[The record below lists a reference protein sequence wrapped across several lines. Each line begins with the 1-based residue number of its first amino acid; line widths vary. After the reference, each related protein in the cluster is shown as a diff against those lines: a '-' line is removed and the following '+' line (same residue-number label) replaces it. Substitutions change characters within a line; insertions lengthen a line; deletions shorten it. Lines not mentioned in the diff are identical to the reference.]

1 MLKQLLQCFFFSLQ
15 IIVAVFKPQ
24 DDCCIDTCCRECDP
38 HLPDVETP
46 FYGTGHQM
54 PDTITEQGEY
64 WLNSETPILEVPL
77 CSVVIMSSS
86 YIPSQTKCLG

>member
-1 MLKQLLQCFFFSLQ
+1 MLRQLQFLFLFSIQ
-15 IIVAVFKPQ
+15 IFIVSSNNNQRDHDRALSVSQPQ
-24 DDCCIDTCCRECDP
+24 EDCCIDTCCRECDP

-64 WLNSETPILEVPL
+64 WLNSIVTDT
-77 CSVVIMSSS
+77 
-86 YIPSQTKCLG
+86 Q